1 MKNLNTSIKILIVAF
16 VFIPGYIWAQDSLS
30 TDTTLESDTNLIT
43 EEEIKDGEVRITTTD
58 TETGDET
65 RFELKEKSDG
75 SVEVKE
81 EIRTEDKVVKTETDI
96 VDGEYEVRTDIKTDD
111 GTTEIEIK
119 EEARVDSDG
128 AEQRFQIRTEVDEV
142 DEVDQVDEETFN
154 RFRLVSDNI
163 SDISESSKSLESDL
177 REEIKNTI
185 DKSILTIR
193 AQIDIQAFE
202 LQRVVD
208 NTRNQIHKDIENTL
222 LDLRLDG
229 DVLDDL
235 EDRIIESLESIK
247 SSLEEF
253 SGVELD
259 ISNNI
264 GSIKELIDSYDN
276 LTEQNTSIL
285 VESEANLMLVDSDDD
300 GLSDYDEKYV
310 YNTDPNN
317 AKTVDGELTDSEK
330 VERGINPTS
339 TSSEPI
345 RYSDPRNDTTS
356 HISKIHKVEEV
367 ELVTDDDTQERRLR
381 LKGAG
386 LPNSYVTVYIYST
399 PTIVTVKTDERGK
412 WTYTLDEELENGE
425 HDVYVATVDNS
436 GRLVARSESFPLTQ
450 SAEAAALGIFGI
462 NETSPTEN
470 DFIQENF
477 ILIIVTILLLAVIA
491 TLIISGSRPEDK
503 LETVG
508 NLGDENDNVT
518 PEPESNMTSESSE
531 TTKQEDNNIK

>member
-1 MKNLNTSIKILIVAF
+1 VSPYFVNNQQNMTADLENPYILLVDKKISNIREMLSVLEAVAKAGRPLFIIAEDIEGEALATLVVNNIRGIVKVCAVKAPAFGDRRKAMLEDIAVLTS
-16 VFIPGYIWAQDSLS
+16 
-30 TDTTLESDTNLIT
+30 
-43 EEEIKDGEVRITTTD
+43 
-58 TETGDET
+58 
-65 RFELKEKSDG
+65 
-75 SVEVKE
+75 
-81 EIRTEDKVVKTETDI
+81 
-96 VDGEYEVRTDIKTDD
+96 
-111 GTTEIEIK
+111 GT
-119 EEARVDSDG
+119 V
-128 AEQRFQIRTEVDEV
+128 
-142 DEVDQVDEETFN
+142 
-154 RFRLVSDNI
+154 
-163 SDISESSKSLESDL
+163 ISEEVGLS
-177 REEIKNTI
+177 
-185 DKSILTIR
+185 
-193 AQIDIQAFE
+193 
-202 LQRVVD
+202 
-208 NTRNQIHKDIENTL
+208 IENTL

-264 GSIKELIDSYDN
+264 DSIKELIDSYDN